1 MEQAKQI
8 VEQATQRGAELAV
21 PYSGALL
28 PSEAFYLMQH
38 LPNAVLVDV
47 RSSAEW
53 QFVGMVPN
61 ALCIEWRT
69 FPGMQPNPAFNREL
83 QRQVDPAAV
92 LMLMCRSGVR
102 SDEAARA
109 ALQAGYRSVFNV
121 LEGFEGDKDENSQRG
136 KKGGWKARGLPW
148 VQG

>member
-1 MEQAKQI
+1 MNAIEQVLQ
-8 VEQATQRGAELAV
+8 QAAARAAALGL

-28 PSEAFYLMQH
+28 PQDAFYLMQH
-38 LPNAVLVDV
+38 LPQSVLVDV
-47 RSSAEW
+47 RTKAEW

-69 FPGMQPNPAFNREL
+69 YPGMQPNGDFAATL
-83 QRQVDPAAV
+83 RQQVALDAT
-92 LMLMCRSGVR
+92 LLFLCRSGAR

-109 ALQAGYRSVFNV
+109 ALEAGYRQVYNV
-121 LEGFEGDKDENSQRG
+121 LEGFEGDKDGASQRG
-136 KKGGWKARGLPW
+136 HLNGWKKQGLPW

>member
-1 MEQAKQI
+1 
-8 VEQATQRGAELAV
+8 
-21 PYSGALL
+21 
-28 PSEAFYLMQH
+28 MQH

-47 RSSAEW
+47 RTTAEP

-69 FPGMQPNPAFNREL
+69 YPGMNAQSRFYGGAGTAGRPGL
-83 QRQVDPAAV
+83 T

-109 ALQAGYRSVFNV
+109 AVRAGSPPFTTCSKV
-121 LEGFEGDKDENSQRG
+121 LRAKWIAPASADTSMAGKPGVCLGCRADRLLMFAADRG
-136 KKGGWKARGLPW
+136 KVW
-148 VQG
+148 VY